1 MTADFYW
8 ADHRVVDA
16 RELELRARKLAAGL
30 LERNIGAG
38 DSIAILTRNHP
49 VYADV
54 ILACRLMGCHYC
66 PINSHLTAREIA
78 FILKDSGAKL
88 LLVQNDLADRVPE
101 SIRLELATLVID
113 APAEQG
119 ESEYERWI
127 RGQSAFAGTTDAPGT
142 HIAYTA
148 GTTGRPKG
156 VVRLPVRSEER
167 VARRAMFRKLM
178 ADAFGITPGG
188 RVLMPAPLYH
198 SAPSVIAQTSLD
210 VSERLV
216 LMPRFDAQAL
226 LQMIEVHRI
235 TTLYLVPIMYSR
247 LLALPDEVRSR
258 YDISSLEFVASTGA
272 PCVPEMKRQMI
283 EWMGP
288 IIHEAY
294 ASSEV
299 GAITTINSEE
309 ALRRPG
315 SAGRPLE
322 TAEIRILDNEGN
334 AVPPG
339 ATGLIYVRQR
349 AYPDFTYRGNDE
361 ARRSIERQGLVTLGD
376 MGHLDEDGYL
386 YVSDRASDMVVS
398 GGVNIYP
405 VEVEHLLA
413 AYPGIADCA
422 VFGIPDP
429 EFGEKLMAVLQPEP
443 GWDIDTH
450 ALIQWLRDRI
460 AGFKIPRLFETV
472 LALPRDENGKIAK
485 RRLREP
491 YWASHE
497 RAI

>member
-1 MTADFYW
+1 
-8 ADHRVVDA
+8 
-16 RELELRARKLAAGL
+16 LQ
-30 LERNIGAG
+30 I
-38 DSIAILTRNHP
+38 
-49 VYADV
+49 
-54 ILACRLMGCHYC
+54 ACR
-66 PINSHLTAREIA
+66 T
-78 FILKDSGAKL
+78 
-88 LLVQNDLADRVPE
+88 V
-101 SIRLELATLVID
+101 RLELPTLVVGGGD
-113 APAEQG
+113 EQG
-119 ESEYERWI
+119 ESHYDRWL
-127 RGQSAFAGTTDAPGT
+127 QSQSVFPGATDTPGS
-142 HIAYTA
+142 HIPYTA

-167 VARRAMFRKLM
+167 VAMRAMYRKLM
-178 ADAFGITPGG
+178 ADAFGIIPGG

-198 SAPSVIAQTSLD
+198 SAPSIIAQTSLD

-216 LMPRFDAQAL
+216 LMPRFDAQGIL
-226 LQMIEVHRI
+226 EMIEAHRI

-247 LLALPDEVRSR
+247 LLAVPEEVRSR

-272 PCVPEMKRQMI
+272 PCAPSVKSQMI

-299 GAITTINSEE
+299 GAITIINSAE
-309 ALRRPG
+309 AMLRPG
-315 SAGRPLE
+315 SAGRPLA
-322 TAEIRILDNEGN
+322 TAEVRILDAQGN

-339 ATGLIYVRQR
+339 STGLIYVRQF

-361 ARRSIERQGLVTLGD
+361 ARRSIEREGLVTLGD
-376 MGHLDEDGYL
+376 MGHVDDEGYL
-386 YVSDRASDMVVS
+386 YVSDRATDMVVS

-405 VEVEHLLA
+405 VEVEHQLV

-422 VFGIPDP
+422 VFGIPDR
-429 EFGEKLMAVLQPEP
+429 EFGEKLIAVLQLEPER
-443 GWDIDTH
+443 DIDTY
-450 ALIQWLRDRI
+450 ALIEWLRDRI
-460 AGFKIPRLFETV
+460 AGFKIPRVFETV
-472 LALPRDENGKIAK
+472 SALPRDENGKIAK

>member
-1 MTADFYW
+1 MTADFYC
-8 ADHRVVDA
+8 ADRLIPSD
-16 RELELRARKLAAGL
+16 ELELRARRLAGGL
-30 LERNIGAG
+30 REKNIGPG
-38 DSIAILTRNHP
+38 DSIAILARNHP

-54 ILACRLMGCHYC
+54 ILACRLMGCFYC
-66 PINSHLTAREIA
+66 PINSHLTAREIE
-78 FILKDSGAKL
+78 FILEDSGSKL
-88 LLVQNDLADRVPE
+88 LIVQHELADRVPE
-101 SIRLELATLVID
+101 SVRFELPTLVVGGGG
-113 APAEQG
+113 EQG
-119 ESEYERWI
+119 ERHYERWLQTQI
-127 RGQSAFAGTTDAPGT
+127 EFPGSTDAPGS
-142 HIAYTA
+142 HIPYTA

-156 VVRLPVRSEER
+156 VVRLSVRSEER
-167 VARRAMFRKLM
+167 VAKRAMYGKLM
-178 ADAFGITPGG
+178 ADAFGIIPGG

-198 SAPSVIAQTSLD
+198 SAPSIIAQTALD

-226 LQMIEVHRI
+226 LEAIEVHRI

-247 LLALPDEVRSR
+247 LLAVPEDVRSR
-258 YDISSLEFVASTGA
+258 YDISSLKFVASTGA
-272 PCVPEMKRQMI
+272 PCAPSVKRQMI

-299 GAITTINSEE
+299 GAITIINSEE

-322 TAEIRILDNEGN
+322 TAEVRIMDAQGN

-339 ATGLIYVRQR
+339 STGLIYVRQL

-376 MGHLDEDGYL
+376 MGHVDDEGYL
-386 YVSDRASDMVVS
+386 YVSDRATDMVVS

-405 VEVEHLLA
+405 VEVEHQLV

-422 VFGIPDP
+422 VFGIPDSQ
-429 EFGEKLMAVLQPEP
+429 FGEKLIAVLQLEPERN
-443 GWDIDTH
+443 IDTN
-450 ALIQWLRDRI
+450 ALIEWLRDRI
-460 AGFKIPRLFETV
+460 AGFKIPRVFETV
-472 LALPRDENGKIAK
+472 TVLPRDENGKIAK

>member
-1 MTADFYW
+1 MTADFYC
-8 ADHRVVDA
+8 ADRLVRA
-16 RELELRARKLAAGL
+16 EELEVRARRLAGGL
-30 LERNIGAG
+30 REKHIGPG
-38 DSIAILTRNHP
+38 DSIAILARNHP

-54 ILACRLMGCHYC
+54 ILACRLMGCFYC
-66 PINSHLTAREIA
+66 PINSHLTAREIE
-78 FILKDSGAKL
+78 FILEDSGSKL
-88 LLVQNDLADRVPE
+88 LIVQHELADRVPE
-101 SIRLELATLVID
+101 SVRSELPTLVVGGGG
-113 APAEQG
+113 EQG
-119 ESEYERWI
+119 ESHYERWLQA
-127 RGQSAFAGTTDAPGT
+127 QSQFLGSTDAPGS
-142 HIAYTA
+142 HIPYTA

-156 VVRLPVRSEER
+156 VVLLPVRSEER
-167 VARRAMFRKLM
+167 AAKRAIYRKLM
-178 ADAFGITPGG
+178 ADAFGIIPGG

-198 SAPSVIAQTSLD
+198 SAPSIIAQTSLD

-226 LQMIEVHRI
+226 LEAIEAHRI

-247 LLALPDEVRSR
+247 LLAVPEEVRSR
-258 YDISSLEFVASTGA
+258 YDISSLKFIASTGA
-272 PCVPEMKRQMI
+272 PCAPSVKRQMI

-299 GAITTINSEE
+299 GAITMINSEE

-322 TAEIRILDNEGN
+322 TAEVRILDAQGN
-334 AVPPG
+334 AVPQG
-339 ATGLIYVRQR
+339 STGLIYVRQI

-361 ARRSIERQGLVTLGD
+361 ARRSIERDGLVTLGD
-376 MGHLDEDGYL
+376 MGYVDDEGYL
-386 YVSDRASDMVVS
+386 YVSDRATDMVVS

-405 VEVEHLLA
+405 VEVEHQLV

-429 EFGEKLMAVLQPEP
+429 EFGEKLIAVLQLEPER
-443 GWDIDTH
+443 DIDTN
-450 ALIQWLRDRI
+450 ALIEWLRDRI
-460 AGFKIPRLFETV
+460 AGFKIPRVFETV
-472 LALPRDENGKIAK
+472 TALPRDENGKIAK